1 MKNVAFIQDGHM
13 PRKNWGKMEY
23 KIEVSAASGFYQ
35 RWLIDRLYS

>member
-1 MKNVAFIQDGHM
+1 MKNVAFIQNGHM